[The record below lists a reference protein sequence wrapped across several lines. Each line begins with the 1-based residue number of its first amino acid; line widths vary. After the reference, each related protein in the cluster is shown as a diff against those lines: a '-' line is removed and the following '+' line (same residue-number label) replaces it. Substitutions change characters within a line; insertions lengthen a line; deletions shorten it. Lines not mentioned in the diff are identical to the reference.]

1 MEGATLQTPSPS
13 AHRGS
18 VASLDNCRR
27 STFHRDDLPGMCSE
41 TLGNAG
47 LLSRLPTVCEP
58 HTEGYGAARRP
69 RKIARSE
76 LSQSPQKLPS
86 ASSYLD
92 GCRCGHLHVGC
103 EPSRCVL
110 NKHLR
115 PTKALS
121 NGYPHLGARRAD
133 RCRHG
138 RGAAVPSGLGSS
150 LAPSSRRSS
159 PDLTGVSIAD

>member
-1 MEGATLQTPSPS
+1 MDGATLQTPSPS

-76 LSQSPQKLPS
+76 ISQSPQKLPS

-115 PTKALS
+115 QPKRYPTGTLTSERGALIGAATGEGLRS
-121 NGYPHLGARRAD
+121 RADLARRSRLLRD
-133 RCRHG
+133 
-138 RGAAVPSGLGSS
+138 
-150 LAPSSRRSS
+150 APL
-159 PDLTGVSIAD
+159 LT